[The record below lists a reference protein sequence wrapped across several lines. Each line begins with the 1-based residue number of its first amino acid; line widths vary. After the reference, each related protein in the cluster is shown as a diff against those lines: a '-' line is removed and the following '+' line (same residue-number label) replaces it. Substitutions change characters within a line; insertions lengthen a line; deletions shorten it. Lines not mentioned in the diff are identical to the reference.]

1 MTLAEW
7 LSDHDHDW
15 RTRLAPARLVI
26 ETDFSADEVRTAQSK
41 YGAAALQLAKNN
53 RTPAEFIKR
62 YPALTL
68 MILAGHAALAY
79 DHGKYWE
86 SFWDELGMPQ
96 DLDFETALRQN
107 TIWLLDKFSL
117 ARFPD
122 IERASNKKYVMMYA
136 LHAGMPAHSV
146 GDLLA
151 VINQHSSQGRLTS
164 GGALI
169 DWLDEPGKEHRGAE
183 LDVPVRNF
191 LRYGAEFAADI
202 LDRIIEFVEEA
213 AVNPE
218 IFDLE
223 LDAST
228 TGLPSVLLDELVI
241 QLRDG
246 PVRERQPPRSFVK
259 LKGQPAVTYDTNDD
273 EIVLVLPPP
282 PLDRQPVW
290 RVSFDGQVQEVHSS
304 RKWGGEIDASAWRT
318 PVPGPVREILAT
330 PAGVP
335 AASSLSLVVKADPLL
350 TFSTSGRWISRKDAL
365 KDSVW
370 VVYPDDHVLTDA
382 ASNEAVEC
390 SDVGSPAGWAGWRS
404 ARVELGAVTALQLR
418 VNGTVVG
425 TERWVRK
432 DARPS
437 FQFGPIVPGVTA
449 AGGHAVYSQR
459 PWVML
464 PPADSDPAPDWQVQA
479 RRVGEST
486 WMTKEEWTGE
496 DVQTC
501 VDPFDDAA
509 EPLLG
514 QFEVLVTGPL
524 GADARC
530 VVYLAEGLQATFEP
544 SIRVPSD
551 GGMVVCRTALDADGL
566 DIPSPT
572 IVFGPRELERSI
584 QIADGESSVKLL
596 VTPPHLQIRS
606 GPSGTPL
613 PWRMTP
619 DICDPDEF
627 ADDKFVAVRA
637 PGIQNVSFAYC
648 SAFGGV
654 LQASGTVRRRPGDVY
669 EVSTQQF
676 ADTVRTHP
684 NGRVRVTLATA
695 AGPVDVTVLASEPR
709 RLASSVYLDEDKL
722 AFEGLAD
729 IPDLAAHVWSNTAPW
744 LAPETLSVDRSVVD
758 LPERLV
764 DTGEL
769 ELQLF
774 VDDPWM
780 IIEPPTSPGTSSFRI
795 EQLGWR
801 EDCDDAQRRLSKYL
815 AGVGKV
821 PYDVG
826 VRPEVWTALARL
838 HADGKKDRFS
848 DLITVLDADPR
859 RALECLGDSTIP
871 VGDKLSMF
879 IRSEI
884 VNRDFTSADT
894 ANELHAH
901 PWFGCMVELADLP
914 SLAARRTEVPE
925 ERAETLAYLRDR
937 GGTLLMEL
945 LRTGKA
951 ERLDDAAF
959 DRNVLSMSS
968 VPLSVLEAKLAE
980 IEAIPRAQLHPD
992 SLRIAVYEAFCRRT
1006 AWMNTGWSK
1015 GFAQQADLVLT
1026 PIRHTSTHVH
1036 ELICTRKDR
1045 LKGVDVDEHPWML
1058 MSQQSLTFAF
1068 LARLEAYGRI
1078 SGRYLNSGLLGQW
1091 ARMAQLCPTMVA
1103 NDLLI
1108 AEAAVIHIRRGDL
1121 TGEGT

>member
-7 LSDHDHDW
+7 LSDHDHEW

-26 ETDFSADEVRTAQSK
+26 ETDFSANEVRTAQSK
-41 YGAAALQLAKNN
+41 YGGAALQLAKNN
-53 RTPAEFIKR
+53 RTPTEFIKR

-68 MILAGHAALAY
+68 MILVGHAALAY

-96 DLDFETALRQN
+96 DLDFETALRQH
-107 TIWLLDKFSL
+107 TIWMFDKFTL

-136 LHAGMPAHSV
+136 LHAGMPARSV
-146 GDLLA
+146 RDLLA

-164 GGALI
+164 GGALM
-169 DWLDEPGKEHRGAE
+169 DWLDEPGKEHRAAD

-213 AVNPE
+213 AANPG

-228 TGLPSVLLDELVI
+228 TGLPSVLLAELII
-241 QLRDG
+241 QLRDA
-246 PVRERQPPRSFVK
+246 PVREKQLRTFVK
-259 LKGQPAVTYDTNDD
+259 LKGQPAVTYDTDDD

-282 PLDRQPVW
+282 PPDGEPVW
-290 RVSFDGQVQEVHSS
+290 RVSFDGQVHDVHSS
-304 RKWGGEIDASAWRT
+304 RKWGGEIDASAWRA

-330 PAGVP
+330 PRGV
-335 AASSLSLVVKADPLL
+335 AASSSLPLVVKADPLL

-370 VVYPDDHVLTDA
+370 VVYPDDHQLIDTQSKA
-382 ASNEAVEC
+382 PVEC
-390 SDVGSPAGWAGWRS
+390 LDVGSPAGWTGWRS
-404 ARVELGAVTALQLR
+404 ARVELGTVTALQLTLR
-418 VNGTVVG
+418 GTNVG

-437 FQFGPIVPGVTA
+437 FQFGPIVGGVTA
-449 AGGHAVYSQR
+449 AGGHAVYSER

-464 PPADSDPAPDWQVQA
+464 PAADSDPAPDWQVQA
-479 RRVGEST
+479 RRVGETS

-496 DVQTC
+496 AVQTC
-501 VDPFDDAA
+501 VDPFDDAEDA
-509 EPLLG
+509 LLG
-514 QFEVLVTGPL
+514 QFEILVTGPL

-530 VVYLAEGLQATFEP
+530 VVFLAEGLQTEFEP
-544 SIRVPSD
+544 AIRVPST
-551 GGMVVCRTALDADGL
+551 GGLGVCRAAVRAEGL
-566 DIPSPT
+566 DLSANT
-572 IVFGPRELERSI
+572 IEFGECELERSL
-584 QIADGESSVKLL
+584 QIADGESSSKLL

-606 GPSGTPL
+606 GQSGTPL
-613 PWRMTP
+613 PWRMTA
-619 DICDPDEF
+619 DICDPDDF
-627 ADDKFVAVRA
+627 AEDKFVAVRA
-637 PGIQNVSFAYC
+637 PGIENVSFAYC
-648 SAFGGV
+648 SAFGDV
-654 LQASGTVRRRPGDVY
+654 LQASGVVRRRHGDVH

-676 ADTVRTHP
+676 ADTARAHP
-684 NGRVRVTLATA
+684 HGRVHASLATPD
-695 AGPVDVTVLASEPR
+695 GLIDVTVLAAEQRQLAGSV
-709 RLASSVYLDEDKL
+709 RLDGETLVFD
-722 AFEGLAD
+722 GLAGV
-729 IPDLAAHVWSNTAPW
+729 PDLAAHIWSNTAPW
-744 LAPETLSVDRSVVD
+744 LAPQVLPIDGPAVD
-758 LPERLV
+758 LPAHLV

-769 ELQLF
+769 ALQLF

-780 IIEPPTSPGTSSFRI
+780 VIEPPATPGDSSFRVA
-795 EQLGWR
+795 QLGWR

-821 PYDVG
+821 PQDVG
-826 VRPEVWTALARL
+826 VRPEVWTSLARL
-838 HADGKKDRFS
+838 HADSKKDRFA
-848 DLITVLDADPR
+848 DLIALLDADPR

-884 VNRDFTSADT
+884 VNRDFTAADT

-914 SLAARRTEVPE
+914 SLAARRNEVPE

-959 DRNVLSMSS
+959 DQNVLTMTS
-968 VPLSVLEAKLAE
+968 VPLAALDSKLSD
-980 IEAIPRAQLHPD
+980 IQAIPRAQLHPD
-992 SLRIAVYEAFCRRT
+992 SLRLAVYEAFRRR
-1006 AWMNTGWSK
+1006 ADWMKTGWST

-1026 PIRHTSTHVH
+1026 PIKRTSGHVH
-1036 ELICTRKDR
+1036 ELICMRRDR
-1045 LKGVDVDEHPWML
+1045 LKGVDVAEHPWML

-1078 SGRYLNSGLLGQW
+1078 SGQYLNSGLLGQW
-1091 ARMAQLCPTMVA
+1091 ARLAELCPTMVA

-1108 AEAAVIHIRRGDL
+1108 AEAAVIHLRRGDL
-1121 TGEGT
+1121 TGEDE

>member
-7 LSDHDHDW
+7 LSDHDHEW
-15 RTRLAPARLVI
+15 RTRLAPTRLVI
-26 ETDFSADEVRTAQSK
+26 ETDFSAEEVRTAQSK
-41 YGAAALQLAKNN
+41 YGAAALQLAKND

-68 MILAGHAALAY
+68 MILVGHAALAY

-96 DLDFETALRQN
+96 DVEFETALRQN
-107 TIWLLDKFSL
+107 TIWLLDTFSL

-136 LHAGMPAHSV
+136 LHAGMPARSV

-213 AVNPE
+213 AINPE

-228 TGLPSVLLDELVI
+228 TGLPSVLLDELII
-241 QLRDG
+241 QLRDA
-246 PVRERQPPRSFVK
+246 PVPEKQPRPFVK
-259 LKGQPAVTYDTNDD
+259 LKGQPAVIFNTNDD

-282 PLDRQPVW
+282 PDGEPLW
-290 RVSFDGQVQEVHSS
+290 RVSFDGQVQDVHSS
-304 RKWGGEIDASAWRT
+304 RKWGGDVDASAWRA

-330 PAGVP
+330 PAGLH
-335 AASSLSLVVKADPLL
+335 AALSLPLVVKADPLL
-350 TFSTSGRWISRKDAL
+350 TFSTNGRLISRRDAL

-370 VVYPDDHVLTDA
+370 VVYPDDHELVDA
-382 ASNEAVEC
+382 ASKAAVEC
-390 SDVGSPAGWAGWRS
+390 LDVGNPAGWIGWRS
-404 ARVELGAVTALQLR
+404 ARVELGAVTALQLS
-418 VNGTVVG
+418 VNGTPVG

-437 FQFGPIVPGVTA
+437 FQFGPVVPGITA
-449 AGGHAVYSQR
+449 LGGHAVYSQR

-464 PPADSDPAPDWQVQA
+464 PVADSDPAPNWQVQA

-486 WMTKEEWTGE
+486 WMTKEDWTSE
-496 DVQTC
+496 DVETC
-501 VDPFDDAA
+501 VDPFDDD
-509 EPLLG
+509 EESLLG
-514 QFEVLVTGPL
+514 QFEILVTGPL

-530 VVYLAEGLQATFEP
+530 VVFLAEGLQAAFQP
-544 SIRVPSD
+544 SIRVPSA
-551 GGMVVCRTALDADGL
+551 GGIAACRTVIDAEGL
-566 DIPSPT
+566 HISSST
-572 IVFGPRELERSI
+572 IDFGSRELERSI
-584 QIADGESSVKLL
+584 HLTDGESSVKLL

-606 GPSGTPL
+606 GQSGTPL

-619 DICDPDEF
+619 DICDPDDF

-648 SAFGGV
+648 SAFGDV
-654 LQASGTVRRRPGDVY
+654 LQVSGTVRRRPGEVF

-676 ADTVRTHP
+676 ADTVRSYP
-684 NGRVRVTLATA
+684 NGRVRVTLAA
-695 AGPVDVTVLASEPR
+695 AEGPIDVTVLAAQPR
-709 RLASSVYLDEDKL
+709 RLAAGVHLAESKL
-722 AFEGLAD
+722 VFDGLAD

-744 LAPETLSVDRSVVD
+744 LAPESLPVDDSAVD
-758 LPERLV
+758 LPAHLM

-780 IIEPPTSPGTSSFRI
+780 IIEPPATPGDSSFRV
-795 EQLGWR
+795 EQLGWH
-801 EDCDDAQRRLSKYL
+801 EDCDDTQRRLSKYL
-815 AGVGKV
+815 AGVGRV
-821 PYDVG
+821 PQDVG

-848 DLITVLDADPR
+848 NLITLLDADPR

-894 ANELHAH
+894 NNELHAH
-901 PWFGCMVELADLP
+901 PWFGCMIELADLP

-937 GGTLLMEL
+937 GGILLMEL

-959 DRNVLSMSS
+959 DQNVLTMTS

-980 IEAIPRAQLHPD
+980 IQAIPRAQLHPD
-992 SLRIAVYEAFCRRT
+992 SLRIAVYEAFRHRT
-1006 AWMNTGWSK
+1006 EWMNTGWSE

-1026 PIRHTSTHVH
+1026 PIRNTSTHVH

-1121 TGEGT
+1121 TGEDS